1 MVNGAGPESLRMMT
15 PNLDELEQSLG
26 YTFRDR
32 ALLDRALTH
41 SSSANELIAAGIP
54 QGILAAQAQADDCTE
69 HSRAD
74 NERLEFLGDSILGWL
89 VSEWLFTRFPNFTEG
104 QLSLLKNHLVSAAH
118 LLAAAHR
125 LDLGRHLHLGRG
137 EETAGGRSKQ
147 RLLVNA
153 FEAVLAAV
161 YLDGGVDAARA
172 VIVTQAIPTEEELA
186 DLAGAGPPRDFR
198 AELDRLARDRALP
211 APNTNSLERTAPDTR
226 ERLWWRSD
234 WARIWQQQPR
244 DRQRRQP
251 LTTRRNRFVR
261 FCGPRSRKRK
271 SSGHRYTGSRHKR
284 ICSRL

>member
-1 MVNGAGPESLRMMT
+1 MT

-26 YTFRDR
+26 YIFRNR

-41 SSSANELIAAGIP
+41 SSSANELTSGPDNSQPATRAASGSDTSP
-54 QGILAAQAQADDCTE
+54 GDNGRLDTRPDNG
-69 HSRAD
+69 RLD

-89 VSEWLFTRFPNFTEG
+89 VSEWLFSRFAEFTEG
-104 QLSLLKNHLVSAAH
+104 QLSLLKNHLVSATH

-125 LDLGRHLHLGRG
+125 LELGRHLRLGHG

-172 VIVTQAIPTEEELA
+172 VIVQQAIPTEEDLA
-186 DLAGAGPPRDFR
+186 SLAGAGPPRDFR

-211 APNTNSLERTAPDTR
+211 RPEYQLVGENGPGHARTFMV
-226 ERLWWRSD
+226 EVRLGRDLTATAAGSSKKSASHNAARQICEVLRS
-234 WARIWQQQPR
+234 A
-244 DRQRRQP
+244 
-251 LTTRRNRFVR
+251 
-261 FCGPRSRKRK
+261 
-271 SSGHRYTGSRHKR
+271 
-284 ICSRL
+284 

>member
-1 MVNGAGPESLRMMT
+1 MT
-15 PNLDELEQSLG
+15 PDLDQLEQSLG
-26 YTFRDR
+26 YTFQDR

-41 SSSANELIAAGIP
+41 SSSANELISGASQP
-54 QGILAAQAQADDCTE
+54 EPPDQL
-69 HSRAD
+69 RAD

-89 VSEWLFTRFPNFTEG
+89 VSEWLFTRFPGFSEG

-125 LDLGRHLHLGRG
+125 LDLGRYLRLGRG

-172 VIVTQAIPTEEELA
+172 VIVAQAIPNEEDLA
-186 DLAGAGPPRDFR
+186 GLAGAGPPRDFR

-211 APNTNSLERTAPDTR
+211 RPEYQLVGENGPGHARTFMV
-226 ERLWWRSD
+226 EVRLGRDLTATAAGSSKKSASHNAARQVCELLRS
-234 WARIWQQQPR
+234 A
-244 DRQRRQP
+244 
-251 LTTRRNRFVR
+251 
-261 FCGPRSRKRK
+261 
-271 SSGHRYTGSRHKR
+271 
-284 ICSRL
+284 